1 MTVEGSSR
9 IAAMACDA
17 DGEAICVRFPDG
29 VEWRDESLP
38 VLDPGAPAVFSDRR
52 PPCREQVLRSAGG
65 ASRWGR
71 AEKTEMVEAA
81 GIEPA
86 STDALAESLQ
96 A

>member
-52 PPCREQVLRSAGG
+52 LPCREQVLRFC
-65 ASRWGR
+65 RRR
-71 AEKTEMVEAA
+71 AEKREMVEAA